1 MDCRGVV
8 KCASVGWLVQD
19 DDQVKTLAPNM
30 GEIGEPNSLQ
40 ISGLIRIPARAATR
54 VVRLRETK

>member
-1 MDCRGVV
+1 VV